1 MGLSAD
7 LNVIFNYFTKKRMA
21 FTPGIRRIEVRGI
34 VERPEVYHL
43 PGIRSGCFAS
53 RDAILIWK

>member
-7 LNVIFNYFTKKRMA
+7 LDVIFTYFTKKRMA
-21 FTPGIRRIEVRGI
+21 FTPGIRRIDVRGV
-34 VERPEVYHL
+34 VECPEIYQP

-53 RDAILIWK
+53 RDAIPIWD